1 MVYIVDKLSRHFSGI
16 TGKSICKSFLV
27 INRPSIIRS
36 FLLTILF
43 DLANNNCKFTTGYK
57 DSSLLTNAKLFRSP
71 TLSKIKPKF
80 LFLVNFSG
88 SLFTTSPEYRVS
100 VQGVKSL
107 GGHFACLCRGFEIYE
122 VKTKILLFF
131 KKKREILLH
140 FLSFL

>member
-43 DLANNNCKFTTGYK
+43 DLANNNCKFATGYK

-122 VKTKILLFF
+122 VKKNVIIFQ
-131 KKKREILLH
+131 KKMEILLR
-140 FLSFL
+140 F